1 VYLIDTCAISEM
13 YRKRPDRGVV
23 QFFEQASQSI
33 LFMSV
38 ITLGELTRGVALVRQ
53 PGERAA
59 MAQWYAALRTRF
71 QYSLLD
77 VDETTAEIWGR
88 LSVEAQLSGRAF
100 HVTDGLI
107 AATAI
112 RHELAV
118 VTRNERD
125 FAGTGAAIVN
135 PWGQE

>member
-1 VYLIDTCAISEM
+1 M

-38 ITLGELTRGVALVRQ
+38 ITLGGLTRGVAMLSQ

-59 MAQWYAALRTRF
+59 VAQWYAAMRTRF
-71 QYSLLD
+71 QSNFLD
-77 VDETTAEIWGR
+77 VDETTAEIWGQ
-88 LSVEAQLSGRAF
+88 LSGEAQLSGRAI

-118 VTRNERD
+118 VTRNGRD
-125 FAGTGAAIVN
+125 FVGTGAAIVN
-135 PWGQE
+135 PWGEE

>member
-1 VYLIDTCAISEM
+1 MYLIDTCAVSEM
-13 YRKRPDRGVV
+13 HRKRPNRGVV
-23 QFFEQASQSI
+23 QFFEQMSQSI
-33 LFMSV
+33 LFLSV
-38 ITLGELTRGVALVRQ
+38 ITLGELTRGVAMLHQ
-53 PGERAA
+53 PAERAA
-59 MAQWYAALRTRF
+59 IAQWYAAMRTRF
-71 QYSLLD
+71 QSNLLN
-77 VDETTAEIWGR
+77 VDETTAEIWGQ
-88 LSVEAQLSGRAF
+88 LSGEAQLNGRAF

-135 PWGQE
+135 PWREE